1 MINLDISG
9 FRPVELSDKA
19 VFDKHLAVL
28 NRMSC
33 ECNFNNIFC
42 WGEAYLTRWNM
53 ISDRIILFSEQERS
67 IQMPLGEYFTPAEM
81 AEIADY
87 FIAHDYSSGSFF
99 DVPEE
104 YIQSFPDIERYFEVD
119 CPEDTLDYIYLTS
132 DLLELSGAK
141 LSKKRN
147 LIKQFEREHT
157 DHRVVMIS
165 KATAKETL
173 KLALRLNTFL
183 DHSHFL
189 LEENSAL
196 HKAFTYFDKLDIE
209 GLIVFVGEEPVAF
222 TVFSRQN
229 SESYDVHFEKASRDF
244 KGASQFINHETA
256 KLLSNRCKYLNREQ
270 DLGLP
275 GLRKAKQSYSPAVML
290 KRYTLNRRGD

>member
-1 MINLDISG
+1 MINLDISS
-9 FRPVELSDKA
+9 FKAVELSDKE
-19 VFDKHLAVL
+19 VFISRLAIL

-33 ECNFNNIFC
+33 ECNFNNLFC
-42 WGEAYLTRWNM
+42 WGEACLMRWNM
-53 ISDRIILFSEQERS
+53 LRDRIILFSMQERE
-67 IQMPLGEYFTPAEM
+67 IQMPLGNYFSPVEM
-81 AEIADY
+81 AEISDF
-87 FIAHDYSSGSFF
+87 FISRDYSSGSFF

-104 YIQSFPDIERYFEVD
+104 YIKAFPDIEEYFNVNWS
-119 CPEDTLDYIYLTS
+119 EDYSDYIYLTS
-132 DLLELSGAK
+132 DLANLNGTK

-147 LIKQFEREHT
+147 LIKQFEREHPY
-157 DHRVVMIS
+157 RQVVPVS
-165 KATAKETL
+165 KAYAIETL

-196 HKAFTYFDKLDIE
+196 HKAFTYFDKLEME
-209 GLIVFVGEEPVAF
+209 GLIVFVDNEPVAF

-229 SESYDVHFEKASRDF
+229 HESYDIHFEKASRDF

-256 KLLSNRCKYLNREQ
+256 KLLSGKCKYLNREQ

-275 GLRKAKQSYSPAVML
+275 GLRKAKRSYAPDFML
-290 KRYTLNRRGD
+290 KRYSLKRKVN

>member
-1 MINLDISG
+1 MINMDIAK

-42 WGEAYLTRWNM
+42 WSEAYLTRWN
-53 ISDRIILFSEQERS
+53 IIRGRLILFSEQERA
-67 IQMPLGEYFTPAEM
+67 IQMPLGEYFSPAEM
-81 AEIADY
+81 AEISDF
-87 FIAHDYSSGSFF
+87 FIAHDYSCGSFF

-104 YIQSFPDIERYFEVD
+104 YIQSFPDIERYFEVSSS
-119 CPEDTLDYIYLTS
+119 EDNFDYIYLTR
-132 DLLELSGAK
+132 DLLELGGAK

-147 LIKQFEREHT
+147 LIKQFEREHP

-165 KATAKETL
+165 HADARETL

-196 HKAFTYFDKLDIE
+196 HRTFTYFGKLEIE
-209 GLIVFVGEEPVAF
+209 GLIVFVGDEPVAF

-229 SESYDVHFEKASRDF
+229 HESYDVHFEKASRNF
-244 KGASQFINHETA
+244 KGAAQFINHETA
-256 KLLSNRCKYLNREQ
+256 KLLDGRCKYLNREQ

-275 GLRKAKQSYSPAVML
+275 GLRKAKQSYAPAFML
-290 KRYTLNRRGD
+290 KRYALNRK

>member
-9 FRPVELSDKA
+9 FKPVELSDKA
-19 VFDKHLAVL
+19 VFTERLAEL

-33 ECNFNNIFC
+33 ECNFNNLFC
-42 WGEAYLTRWNM
+42 WGEACLMRWHM
-53 ISDRIILFSEQERS
+53 LRERIILFSMQERE
-67 IQMPLGEYFTPAEM
+67 IQMPLGKYFTPAEL
-81 AEIADY
+81 AEISDF
-87 FIAHDYSSGSFF
+87 FIAHDYSFGSFF

-104 YIQSFPDIERYFEVD
+104 YIQAFPEIEKYFKVS
-119 CPEDTLDYIYLTS
+119 CSEDYADYIYQVS
-132 DLLELSGAK
+132 DLADLSGSK

-147 LIKQFEREHT
+147 LIKQFEREHPN
-157 DHRVVMIS
+157 HRVVSIS
-165 KATAKETL
+165 QADAHETL

-183 DHSHFL
+183 DHSHYL

-196 HKAFTYFDKLDIE
+196 HKAFTYFDQLEIE
-209 GLIVFVGEEPVAF
+209 GLIVFVDDEPVAF

-229 SESYDVHFEKASRDF
+229 HDSYDIHFEKASRDF

-256 KLLSNRCKYLNREQ
+256 KLLSGKCKYLNREQ

-275 GLRKAKQSYSPAVML
+275 GLRKAKRSYAPDFML
-290 KRYTLNRRGD
+290 KRYSLNRI

>member
-1 MINLDISG
+1 MINLDIAG
-9 FRPVELSDKA
+9 FRAVELGDKA
-19 VFDKHLAVL
+19 VFDKHLAIL

-33 ECNFNNIFC
+33 ECNFNNLFC
-42 WGEAYLTRWNM
+42 WGEACLMRWNM
-53 ISDRIILFSEQERS
+53 LRDRIVLFSEQERAL
-67 IQMPLGEYFTPAEM
+67 QMPLGEYFSPVEM
-81 AEIADY
+81 AEISDY
-87 FIAHDYSSGSFF
+87 FIASDYSSGSFF

-104 YIQSFPDIERYFEVD
+104 YIEAFPDIERYFEVSWS
-119 CPEDTLDYIYLTS
+119 EDYSDYIYLTS
-132 DLLELSGAK
+132 DLLNLSGAK

-147 LIKQFEREHT
+147 LIKQFEREHP
-157 DHRVVMIS
+157 DRRVVMIS
-165 KATAKETL
+165 KADAKETL

-229 SESYDVHFEKASRDF
+229 NECYDVHFEKASRDF

-256 KLLSNRCKYLNREQ
+256 KLLSGRCRYINREQ

-275 GLRKAKQSYSPAVML
+275 GLRKAKQSYAPALM
-290 KRYTLNRRGD
+290 LNRYALNRKGI